1 MKRVLLNKLS
11 DFLGFIYIEST
22 DEKWLTCFWILYI
35 IQDYLSFSNLVVK
48 LYTFL
53 YIYGQQWT
61 QLLVFY
67 VLHGSNVLLLGIVIL
82 LHDLN
87 YGQWK
92 NTTSILFMGNNQHIF
107 LFIFCIDPT
116 KISAYFNIS
125 RIWLLK

>member
-11 DFLGFIYIEST
+11 DFLGFIYWKYWWKMTYLFLNTIHHSR
-22 DEKWLTCFWILYI
+22 
-35 IQDYLSFSNLVVK
+35 LSFVQQLGGK

-67 VLHGSNVLLLGIVIL
+67 VLHGSNILLLGIVIL